1 MTEQAMALLCRGL
14 DQLGL
19 PWTQGAA
26 EQLSLYGDRLL
37 EKNQVMNL
45 TAITDPEEVV
55 KRHFL
60 DSAALLPSKA
70 LGGRKVI
77 DVGTG
82 AGFPGLVLKILDP
95 TIQLTLLDSLGKR
108 VDWLGQV
115 AETLGLE
122 GVTPIHARAEEQA
135 QVKGFRDGFD
145 FATAR
150 AVAELRLLCE
160 LCLPFVKVGGLFL
173 AMKSVDSDRE
183 LEDAAHCIKLLGGRL
198 EQPVDYA
205 IPGSDVTHRVIPIRK
220 VAPTLKGYP
229 GAGPRF
235 RRTPCKLGAW
245 AKIGRFRTILFQG
258 LVFSQGPPC
267 SFVCFLVT
275 FPRSW

>member
-1 MTEQAMALLCRGL
+1 MQARIASGL
-14 DQLGL
+14 TALGL
-19 PWTQGAA
+19 TPPDGAA
-26 EQLSLYGDRLL
+26 ARLAEYGRLL
-37 EKNQVMNL
+37 LEQNQVMNL
-45 TAITDPEEVV
+45 TAIREEEGVA
-55 KRHFL
+55 RLHML
-60 DSAALLPSKA
+60 DCAALLNCAQFEGEGKT
-70 LGGRKVI
+70 LI

-82 AGFPGLVLKILDP
+82 AGFPGLPLKILVP
-95 TIQLTLLDSLGKR
+95 SLQVTLLDSLGKR

-115 AETLGLE
+115 ADTLGLE

-198 EQPVDYA
+198 EQPVDYT

-229 GAGPRF
+229 
-235 RRTPCKLGAW
+235 RRW
-245 AKIGRFRTILFQG
+245 AKIQKDPL
-258 LVFSQGPPC
+258 
-267 SFVCFLVT
+267 
-275 FPRSW
+275 